1 MFDNDKK
8 HGQKALGAANVD
20 IREKL
25 SILADAAKYD
35 ASCASSGTNRKP
47 GGNIGNVTQCGICHS
62 FAGDGRCISLL
73 KVLKTNV
80 CRYDC
85 AYCHNRRSNDVP
97 RATFTARELC
107 ELTMEFYRRNYI
119 EGLFLSSAVTR
130 DPDTTM
136 EELIRTLEL
145 VRGAGFGGYIHA
157 KAIPGADR
165 ALVERLGRL
174 CDRMSVN
181 IELPSAASLC
191 ELAPDKTR
199 EAILNPMGYI
209 GSRVIQRN
217 EERRLFTSAPEFAPA
232 GQSTQL
238 IVGATAE
245 TDRQILRLSQGLYR
259 SYGMRRVYYSAYTP
273 VNHAANLPDI
283 PRAPL
288 LREHRL
294 YQSDWLMRFYGFTAE
309 ELLTPDRPNLDERV
323 DPKCGWALR
332 HLDEFPVEILSADYN
347 QLMRVPGI
355 GMISA
360 RRICEMRR
368 STIITESSLKR
379 LGVVMKRA
387 RHFITLNGRYLGWK
401 VDERPIR
408 AALTAMDNAPAGL
421 YAQQLS
427 FFDEPQSDWQMLDAA
442 LKRTTQHLKAGEEQS
457 APKPPIDART
467 KIQSMAKA
475 NKQTALAF

>member
-1 MFDNDKK
+1 MT
-8 HGQKALGAANVD
+8 VE
-20 IREKL
+20 EKL
-25 SILADAAKYD
+25 TILTDAAKYD
-35 ASCASSGTNRKP
+35 VACTSSGGDRR
-47 GGNIGNVTQCGICHS
+47 GGRLGKTLPSGCCHTFS
-62 FAGDGRCISLL
+62 ADGRCISLL
-73 KVLKTNV
+73 KLLLTNV
-80 CRYDC
+80 CIYDC
-85 AYCHNRRSNDVP
+85 QYCVNRCSNDVP
-97 RATFTARELC
+97 RAAFTPEELAG
-107 ELTMEFYRRNYI
+107 LTIEFYRRNYI
-119 EGLFLSSAVTR
+119 EGLFLSSGVLR
-130 DPDTTM
+130 SPDYAM
-136 EELIRTLEL
+136 EQMLRVLEL
-145 VRGAGFGGYIHA
+145 LRGPYRFNGYIHA
-157 KAIPGADR
+157 KTIPGASQGLISQIGLLADR
-165 ALVERLGRL
+165 I
-174 CDRMSVN
+174 SVN

-332 HLDEFPVEILSADYN
+332 HLDEFPVEILNADYN

-442 LKRTTQHLKAGEEQS
+442 LKRTTQRLKAGEEQS

-467 KIQSMAKA
+467 KIQSMPKA

>member
-1 MFDNDKK
+1 MT
-8 HGQKALGAANVD
+8 LT
-20 IREKL
+20 EKL

-35 ASCASSGTNRKP
+35 ASCASSGVDRKS
-47 GGNIGNVTQCGICHS
+47 GGGMGSATRCGICHS

-119 EGLFLSSAVTR
+119 EGLFLSSAITR
-130 DPDTTM
+130 DPDSTM

-157 KAIPGADR
+157 KAIPGADK

-181 IELPSAASLC
+181 IELPSAAALSQ
-191 ELAPDKTR
+191 LAPDKTR
-199 EAILNPMGYI
+199 EAILRPMGYI
-209 GSRVIQRN
+209 GQRVAQRS
-217 EERRLFTSAPEFAPA
+217 EERRLFASAPEFVPA

-245 TDRQILRLSQGLYR
+245 SDRQILRLSQGLYR
-259 SYGMRRVYYSAYTP
+259 SFGMRRVYYSAYTP
-273 VNHAANLPDI
+273 VNHASNLPDI

-294 YQSDWLMRFYGFTAE
+294 YQSDWLLRFYGFTAE
-309 ELLTPDRPNLDERV
+309 ELLTPDHPNLDEQV

-332 HLDEFPVEILSADYN
+332 HLDEFPVEVLRADYMR
-347 QLMRVPGI
+347 LLRVPGI
-355 GMISA
+355 GAVSA
-360 RRICEMRR
+360 RRICDMRR
-368 STIITESSLKR
+368 STIITEQSLR
-379 LGVVMKRA
+379 RIGVVMKRA

-408 AALTAMDNAPAGL
+408 SALIALDSAPAALR
-421 YAQQLS
+421 AQQLS
-427 FFDEPQSDWQMLDAA
+427 FFDDEPRNDWQLLDAA
-442 LKRTTQHLKAGEEQS
+442 LKRTTQRLASG
-457 APKPPIDART
+457 DVGDGG
-467 KIQSMAKA
+467 
-475 NKQTALAF
+475 NALSF

>member
-1 MFDNDKK
+1 MT
-8 HGQKALGAANVD
+8 LT
-20 IREKL
+20 EKL

-35 ASCASSGTNRKP
+35 ASCASSGVDRKSS
-47 GGNIGNVTQCGICHS
+47 GTLGNATACGICHS

-130 DPDTTM
+130 DPDSTM

-157 KAIPGADR
+157 KAIPGADGR
-165 ALVERLGRL
+165 LVERLGRL

-181 IELPSAASLC
+181 IELPSAASLS

-199 EAILNPMGYI
+199 EAILRPMGYI
-209 GSRVIQRN
+209 GQRVAQRR
-217 EERRLFTSAPEFAPA
+217 EEKQLFASAPEFVPA

-245 TDRQILRLSQGLYR
+245 SDRQILRLSQGLYR

-273 VNHAANLPDI
+273 VNHAANLPEI

-294 YQSDWLMRFYGFTAE
+294 YQSDWLLRFYGFTAE
-309 ELLTPDRPNLDERV
+309 ELLTPEHPNLDEKV

-332 HLDEFPVEILSADYN
+332 HLEEFPVEVLSADYAR
-347 QLMRVPGI
+347 LLRVPGI
-355 GMISA
+355 GMTSA

-368 STIITESSLKR
+368 STIITEQSLRR

-408 AALTAMDNAPAGL
+408 SALVALDGAPAALR
-421 YAQQLS
+421 AQQLS
-427 FFDEPQSDWQMLDAA
+427 FFDEPTNDWQMLDSALKLTTQRLSAAGGESAA
-442 LKRTTQHLKAGEEQS
+442 LL
-457 APKPPIDART
+457 
-467 KIQSMAKA
+467 
-475 NKQTALAF
+475 